1 MTHLPQGGL
10 ELGDVLAVAHA
21 RLEGAPGGHA
31 PPEQVGGLVPHLV
44 QALPGVDDGAG
55 GRQLGDDAL
64 EAGAHRVGVG
74 EAQGPLGTGLA
85 LQVPAGDLPGGAGE
99 AGRLLLFLVPRG
111 QGGGFEENGASAA
124 WPRKPPRRASRN
136 LIQACKFDLSFFKF
150 GGFAD
155 KFENLIKP

>member
-1 MTHLPQGGL
+1 MTHLPQDGL

-31 PPEQVGGLVPHLV
+31 APEQVGGLVPHLV

-74 EAQGPLGTGLA
+74 EAQGLLGAGLA

-99 AGRLLLFLVPRG
+99 AGRLLLLPAPRG
-111 QGGGFEENGASAA
+111 QGPAGDGDAGPPAGEEHRGPQAYEEAAAGGAAPAGVVSRGRVSAHEFL
-124 WPRKPPRRASRN
+124 RR
-136 LIQACKFDLSFFKF
+136 C
-150 GGFAD
+150 
-155 KFENLIKP
+155 